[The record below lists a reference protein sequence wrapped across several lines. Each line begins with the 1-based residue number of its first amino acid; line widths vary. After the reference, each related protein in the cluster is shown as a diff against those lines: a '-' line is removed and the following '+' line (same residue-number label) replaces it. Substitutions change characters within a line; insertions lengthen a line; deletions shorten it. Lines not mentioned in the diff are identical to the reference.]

1 MIKDRNGKPVSPVVM
16 FNNWICAVLT
26 VIFSLLPLPRALGTQ
41 PAVRPSPRMIV
52 AVDTLQ
58 TRGRI
63 RRFNRPEVENGLT
76 GLLIEALIDSGRFL
90 VVERTALSEIMTEQ
104 RIQRGSPLFPQHA
117 AKGGRMLGAQAMILG
132 TVIEFEPS
140 SIGEEYKLG
149 TLSDQFNLGM
159 DLRLRLKYMKATVE
173 VQVRIIDTTTGH
185 ILDTHTGRGRSG
197 TSGVTIDA
205 YQPDMSF
212 GSDLFFRRPIGTATR
227 RAVSRLVRHI
237 VDATGQITWQARVME
252 IIGGKVYVNVGSLHN
267 IRRGDTFSVH
277 RETQELTD
285 PVTGAVVDRLQKFV
299 ARIRIE
305 AVERRYAVA
314 EMLEGEMPI
323 RGDLVKLP

>member
-1 MIKDRNGKPVSPVVM
+1 MIKNQL
-16 FNNWICAVLT
+16 CAAC
-26 VIFSLLPLPRALGTQ
+26 IFFLFCNFLPLTYGSPPEARS
-41 PAVRPSPRMIV
+41 SPRMIV

-104 RIQRGSPLFPQHA
+104 RIQRGLPIFPQHA
-117 AKGGRMLGAQAMILG
+117 AECGKMLGAQAMVLG
-132 TVIEFEPS
+132 TVTEFEPS

-149 TLSDQFNLGM
+149 ALRDPFNLGM
-159 DLRLRLKYMKATVE
+159 DLKLRLKYTKATVE

-185 ILDTHTGRGRSG
+185 ILDTHTARGRSG

-205 YQPDMSF
+205 YQPDMNF
-212 GSDLFFRRPIGTATR
+212 GSDLFFRRPIGNATR
-227 RAVSRLVRHI
+227 RAVSRIVRHI
-237 VDATGQITWQARVME
+237 VNATGQIPWQARVME

-267 IRRGDTFSVH
+267 IRRGDTFSVL

-285 PVTGAVVDRLQKFV
+285 PVTGTVVDRIKKFV
-299 ARIRIE
+299 ASIRID

-314 EMLEGEMPI
+314 EIIEGEVPI